1 MDNNS
6 LLLSICIPTNGIVE
20 WVVPVIDSIYAQGV
34 DKSLFE
40 VVITDNGDSTGLME
54 AVKKYK
60 HENFYYYK
68 TTSKGFTNQIDA
80 FEKCNGLF
88 CKMLNHRSK
97 MLPGSI
103 VDLLN
108 LIKKYKDTKPILYC
122 AEGNAK
128 GGEFVECGNADEF
141 VRSLSYYVSWSAGTG
156 AWREDLL
163 DIRSK
168 QIDSSFP
175 HTVFL
180 FDLRKESQYVIWNK
194 KYETM
199 ADDAGKGGYDL
210 FDTFAVHFLD
220 IIRGLYDDGRITCET
235 FDVVRNDLF
244 GFLTTLYKN
253 EVILPTKHTFIL
265 KDIKHCV
272 KVYYGTLG
280 FWRMVFKAYLITP
293 YDLFLS
299 FVIKV
304 HEFYSRHI
312 IVSSGN

>member
-1 MDNNS
+1 MENNS

-20 WVVPVIDSIYAQGV
+20 WVVPVIDSIYAQDV
-34 DKSLFE
+34 DKSLYE

-68 TTSKGFTNQIDA
+68 TTSKGFTNQVDA

-108 LIKKYKDTKPILYC
+108 LVKKYKDTKPILYC

-163 DIRSK
+163 DIRNK

-180 FDLRKESQYVIWNK
+180 FDLRKESRYVIWNK
-194 KYETM
+194 KYEQM

-220 IIRGLYDDGRITCET
+220 IIRGLLKKKHISVDT
-235 FDVVRNDLF
+235 FNKVKWDLF
-244 GFLTTLYKN
+244 KFLTWLYKD
-253 EVILPTKHTFIL
+253 EVILPTNHTFIL
-265 KDIKHCV
+265 HHIRKSLT
-272 KVYYGTLG
+272 VYYGITGYWL
-280 FWRMVFKAYLITP
+280 MVVCAYCLVVKEKMFS
-293 YDLFLS
+293 LLRWGS
-299 FVIKV
+299 
-304 HEFYSRHI
+304 
-312 IVSSGN
+312 